1 MCFWQILVDE
11 LLEESWVG
19 LGPHIGD
26 KTHRLSSFERG
37 LSPDLATP
45 YPRDNLDLGQ
55 IIAHTQ
61 REPPPKL
68 TWFWD
73 RTYPEL
79 EISNT
84 KKTYP

>member
-1 MCFWQILVDE
+1 M
-11 LLEESWVG
+11 
-19 LGPHIGD
+19 
-26 KTHRLSSFERG
+26 
-37 LSPDLATP
+37 
-45 YPRDNLDLGQ
+45 DLGQ

-61 REPPPKL
+61 RELPPKL

-84 KKTYP
+84 KKTYPRAFLDPRQDLPRSIQGLPRDFLVQETPLRHT